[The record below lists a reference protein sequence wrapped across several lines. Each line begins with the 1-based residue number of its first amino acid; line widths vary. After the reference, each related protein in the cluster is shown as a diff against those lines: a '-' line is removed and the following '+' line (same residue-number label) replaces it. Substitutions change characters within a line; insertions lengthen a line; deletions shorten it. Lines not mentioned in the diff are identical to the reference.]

1 MSGMYGFARM
11 SDSKSVVQFV
21 KDIENQ
27 PCLYNTKSHEY
38 VNHALKRK
46 TWMHIAKKWNCT
58 VAECKEKWRKIRT
71 AYSRS
76 LKPKYRDNKRL
87 PTRPYY
93 LASYLKFITP
103 TKNSVPPSKNNDIKT
118 EMKPDEVNDMLED
131 SDEKIDT
138 QDEQSDEMLED
149 NDCFN
154 SDDDEFF
161 DDNDISMDE
170 ETISNE
176 NKMKESKKVKV
187 GNNFITI
194 MGSLDNVTNNVKSH
208 KIKNNHA
215 ILKDRKGAIK
225 NEVITK
231 EDRKS
236 KIRNNHTSEQRCSYC
251 ANIESKPRKMLLF
264 SLLPDIEA
272 LTEQQMRSFRRELID
287 LIDKCKYGENTV
299 Q

>member
-103 TKNSVPPSKNNDIKT
+103 TKHSVPPSKSNDIKT
-118 EMKPDEVNDMLED
+118 EMTPHEENDALED
-131 SDEKIDT
+131 SDNKLDE
-138 QDEQSDEMLED
+138 DEQSDEMLED

-154 SDDDEFF
+154 SDNDEFF
-161 DDNDISMDE
+161 NDNNTSMDE

-176 NKMKESKKVKV
+176 VNKTREPNKVR
-187 GNNFITI
+187 NNFISIMECIDTI
-194 MGSLDNVTNNVKSH
+194 TNDVKNPKIRKSH
-208 KIKNNHA
+208 V
-215 ILKDRKGAIK
+215 ILKDMKGTIK
-225 NEVITK
+225 NKVNKTK
-231 EDRKS
+231 EAEES
-236 KIRNNHTSEQRCSYC
+236 KISNSNNHISEQRCSYC
-251 ANIESKPRKMLLF
+251 VNIESKPRKMLLF

-272 LTEQQMRSFRRELID
+272 LTEHQMRTFRRELID
-287 LIDKCKYGENTV
+287 LIDKCKYGENGD
-299 Q
+299 